1 MLKLN
6 FDPKWVTLLAFF
18 SVLLFCV
25 ITFPKIGKTHHT
37 EFAKASASAQKT
49 GENWAYSTF
58 RADASSSVSAPVG
71 DIGVWELYAEVTGKR
86 PINTPQ
92 IAYAYA
98 PPKSLS
104 KSVSRGKT
112 YYALGDGANMVF
124 SAKSDADVTGAAAD
138 DEAKAAAVYP

>member
-37 EFAKASASAQKT
+37 EFAKAAASAQKT

-86 PINTPQ
+86 PIDTPQ
-92 IAYAYA
+92 IPYAYA
-98 PPKSLS
+98 PPEFLS